1 MTLLGIFIL
10 ALHGNVDNAVPVI
23 CIPFWEKLYIFILI
37 YQYLCYKHTRLVFF
51 VVVIVVIV
59 V

>member
-1 MTLLGIFIL
+1 M

-59 V
+59 VIVV